1 MGGDEYDGP
10 EAVESVLQGVESTRQ
25 RSNSAAETRSQPHS
39 LQAKAL
45 TAKFTRLRLD
55 IQQELNPT
63 KLTVIKN
70 TFRTLSQVQEDQRL
84 GIAPPPTPME
94 RKQAVVTRPRAM
106 TCDEYLSTC
115 SSPSNESS
123 KLKQTGNV
131 GSPGRAS
138 GAAPAYMSANLHQ
151 LCMSAFP
158 SLELV
163 RLTLSISAFAVRE
176 RDSNGNLP
184 LHVSVNRDDPV
195 TLVVRELLK
204 VYPAGAKIRDSQG
217 NLSLF
222 LACRR
227 PKVTAG
233 VIKALLQVYPEAAR
247 VKCFGNLALHHLVHT
262 GSASPECIRLL
273 LEVFPEAAGVA
284 NKQSNLPLHY
294 LCAQSNPH
302 LESVRILMNAYPSGV
317 TALNDAG
324 ETPIMR
330 ALSVLRGAGGGH
342 TNRAGRRNNDLES
355 NAIPKDDEDA
365 ERIHQ
370 RECRE
375 RVRLLLLTSSS
386 TALNNEQRLLLRDL
400 NWEARR
406 PAMLICSAILRDW
419 RIRMAAARLG
429 LDQQKKNK
437 EDPTKEVS
445 VVTRRATFE
454 HTICGYE
461 DIWRLILQ
469 FL

>member
-1 MGGDEYDGP
+1 MGGDEVFECRRHCGNLLQPP
-10 EAVESVLQGVESTRQ
+10 EHGRRRASSV
-25 RSNSAAETRSQPHS
+25 AETRPQPHS

-55 IQQELNPT
+55 IQEELSPT
-63 KLTVIKN
+63 GLTVLKN
-70 TFRTLSQVQEDQRL
+70 RFRTLSQVQEDQRL
-84 GIAPPPTPME
+84 GIAPPPPPVE
-94 RKQAVVTRPRAM
+94 RKLTVVTRPRAM

-115 SSPSNESS
+115 SSPSNESKWKS
-123 KLKQTGNV
+123 

-138 GAAPAYMSANLHQ
+138 GAPPAYMSANLHQ

-176 RDSNGNLP
+176 RDNNGNLP

-273 LEVFPEAAGVA
+273 LEVFPDAAGVA
-284 NKQSNLPLHY
+284 NKQANLPLHY

-342 TNRAGRRNNDLES
+342 SNRAGRRNNDPEC
-355 NAIPKDDEDA
+355 IPKDDEDA

-386 TALNNEQRLLLRDL
+386 AALNNEQRQLLRDL

-419 RIRMAAARLG
+419 RIRMAAARVG
-429 LDQQKKNK
+429 LDQQKKHG
-437 EDPTKEVS
+437 DSKEVS
-445 VVTRRATFE
+445 VVSRRATFE

-461 DIWRLILQ
+461 DVWRLILQ